1 MKDLFKKYW
10 WGILIAVFAP
20 IVINYILLI
29 PTIGPVVGDNTH
41 WLSFWGSYLA
51 ALIPSAGAFLILY
64 LQREDNHQEN
74 EQNRQLQINILKYQQ
89 EMQWLNEKKEILI
102 DFALSLNKDD
112 LIELSNKIAANQ
124 DILSDIK
131 NLLAN
136 LVKNDSRVGFM
147 RVSEKTESFKEFNT
161 KRQSAF
167 NSHRDALLDFQEINI
182 LFMRT
187 PVAQRVPVLQNRLQQ
202 GVIHSGLRD
211 IIFSYPFESVFL
223 QQNPVEIS
231 LKLIASLPNLLEDAR
246 KASLAYIKSEEERIS
261 KLLEDN

>member
-89 EMQWLNEKKEILI
+89 EMQWLNEKKGILI

-124 DILSDIK
+124 DIMPDIK

-167 NSHRDALLDFQEINI
+167 NIHRDALLDLQEINI

-202 GVIHSGLRD
+202 GLIHSGLRD

-223 QQNPVEIS
+223 QQNPAEIS
-231 LKLIASLPNLLEDAR
+231 IKLIATLPDLLEDTR
-246 KASLAYIKSEEERIS
+246 KVALDYVKSEEERLA
-261 KLLEDN
+261 KLLEE

>member
-89 EMQWLNEKKEILI
+89 EMQWLNEKKGILI

-124 DILSDIK
+124 DIMPDIK

-147 RVSEKTESFKEFNT
+147 RVSEKTERFKEFNT

-167 NSHRDALLDFQEINI
+167 NIHRDALLDLQEINI

-202 GVIHSGLRD
+202 GVIHSGLRN

-223 QQNPVEIS
+223 QQDPAEIS
-231 LKLIASLPNLLEDAR
+231 IKLIATLPDLLEDTR
-246 KASLAYIKSEEERIS
+246 KVALDYVKSEEERLA
-261 KLLEDN
+261 KLLEE

>member
-89 EMQWLNEKKEILI
+89 EMQWLNEKKGILI

-124 DILSDIK
+124 DIMPDIK

-147 RVSEKTESFKEFNT
+147 RVSEKTERFKEFNT

-167 NSHRDALLDFQEINI
+167 NIHRDALLDLQEINI

-223 QQNPVEIS
+223 QQDPAEIS
-231 LKLIASLPNLLEDAR
+231 IKLIATLPDLLEDTR
-246 KASLAYIKSEEERIS
+246 KVALDYVKSEEERLA
-261 KLLEDN
+261 KLLEE

>member
-124 DILSDIK
+124 DIMPDIK

-147 RVSEKTESFKEFNT
+147 RVSEKTERFKEFNT

-167 NSHRDALLDFQEINI
+167 NIHRDALLDLQEINI

-223 QQNPVEIS
+223 QQNPAEIS
-231 LKLIASLPNLLEDAR
+231 IKLIATLPDLLEDTR
-246 KASLAYIKSEEERIS
+246 KVALDYVKSEEERLA
-261 KLLEDN
+261 KLLEE

>member
-102 DFALSLNKDD
+102 GFALSLNKDD
-112 LIELSNKIAANQ
+112 LIALSNKIAANQ
-124 DILSDIK
+124 DIMPDIK

-147 RVSEKTESFKEFNT
+147 RVSEKTERFKEFNT

-167 NSHRDALLDFQEINI
+167 NIHRDALLDLQEINI

-223 QQNPVEIS
+223 QQNPAEIS
-231 LKLIASLPNLLEDAR
+231 IKLIATLPDLLEDTR
-246 KASLAYIKSEEERIS
+246 KVALDYVKSEEERLA
-261 KLLEDN
+261 KLLEE

>member
-74 EQNRQLQINILKYQQ
+74 EQNRQLQINILKCQQ

-124 DILSDIK
+124 DIMPDIK

-147 RVSEKTESFKEFNT
+147 RVSEKTDRFKEFNT

-167 NSHRDALLDFQEINI
+167 NIHRDALLDLQEINI
-182 LFMRT
+182 L
-187 PVAQRVPVLQNRLQQ
+187 
-202 GVIHSGLRD
+202 
-211 IIFSYPFESVFL
+211 VFHL
-223 QQNPVEIS
+223 
-231 LKLIASLPNLLEDAR
+231 LILTA
-246 KASLAYIKSEEERIS
+246 
-261 KLLEDN
+261 

>member
-89 EMQWLNEKKEILI
+89 EMQWLNEKKGILI

-124 DILSDIK
+124 DIMPDIK

-147 RVSEKTESFKEFNT
+147 RVSEKTERFKEFNT

-167 NSHRDALLDFQEINI
+167 NIHRDALLDLQEINI

-223 QQNPVEIS
+223 QQNPAEIS
-231 LKLIASLPNLLEDAR
+231 IKLIATLPDLLEDTR
-246 KASLAYIKSEEERIS
+246 KVALDYVKSEEERLA
-261 KLLEDN
+261 KLLEE